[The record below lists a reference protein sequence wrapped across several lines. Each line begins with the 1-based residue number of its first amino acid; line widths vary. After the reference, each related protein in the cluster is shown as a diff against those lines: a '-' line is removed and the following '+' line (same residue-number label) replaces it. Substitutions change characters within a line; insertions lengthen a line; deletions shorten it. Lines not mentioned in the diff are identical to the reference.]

1 MIHIKKYIF
10 WEDIMAEKKKNN
22 ILTEFKTFITKGNVI
37 DLAVGVIIG
46 GAFGKIVS
54 SLVNDIIMP
63 LIGLLMGKVN
73 FKDLKWV
80 LATDAEGVVTSS
92 VNYGTFIQVII
103 DFLII
108 GLCIFLIIKGINAMK
123 AKAEAIRERKNKEE
137 APAPAPTAP
146 PAPSK
151 EEVLLAEIR
160 DLLKANNKK

>member
-1 MIHIKKYIF
+1 
-10 WEDIMAEKKKNN
+10 MADKKKSN
-22 ILTEFKTFITKGNVI
+22 IFTEFKTFITKGNVI

-46 GAFGKIVS
+46 GAFAKIIS

-63 LIGLLMGKVN
+63 LIGILMGKVN

-80 LATDAEGVVTSS
+80 LATDSEGVVTSS

-108 GLCIFLIIKGINAMK
+108 GLCIFLLVKGINAMK
-123 AKAEAIRERKNKEE
+123 AKAEALRERRNKEE
-137 APAPAPTAP
+137 AAAPAPVAP

-151 EEVLLAEIR
+151 EEVLLTEIR
-160 DLLKANNKK
+160 DLLKESNRK